1 MPVVVLSWT
10 PTNLTP
16 AQERPRHAAQRAMK
30 IQVVSDLHLEFHNL
44 LLGVGARVHYGN
56 DCKEPPN
63 RLSLRRSR
71 PMIGVSLPDLVSR
84 SVTERITIFP

>member
-16 AQERPRHAAQRAMK
+16 AQERPRHAAQQAMRN
-30 IQVVSDLHLEFHNL
+30 QGVSDLHLEFHNL
-44 LLGVGARVHYGN
+44 LPGVGARVHYGG

-63 RLSLRRSR
+63 RLSFRRSR
-71 PMIGVSLPDLVSR
+71 PMRGGIVTGSR
-84 SVTERITIFP
+84 IANCD

>member
-10 PTNLTP
+10 PSNL
-16 AQERPRHAAQRAMK
+16 ASEQERPRHAAQRAMR

-44 LLGVGARVHYGN
+44 LLGVGAKVYCGG

-63 RLSLRRSR
+63 WLSFRHSR
-71 PMIGVSLPDLVSR
+71 PMTGVSSPVLVSR
-84 SVTERITIFP
+84 YVTERITILS